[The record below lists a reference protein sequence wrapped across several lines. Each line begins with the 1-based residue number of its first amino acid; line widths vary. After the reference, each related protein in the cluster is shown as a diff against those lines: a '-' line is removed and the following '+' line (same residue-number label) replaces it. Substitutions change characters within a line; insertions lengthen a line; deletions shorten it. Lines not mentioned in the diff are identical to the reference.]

1 MTKFPLRTKRKM
13 ATREK
18 LVRAARHL
26 FLSKGYDNTT
36 LEEIA
41 ELSGL
46 HVQTLYRHFGTKQDL
61 AKAGDEHWFRI
72 FESTVRTRDRN
83 TSTFQFWRDFI
94 ETCVQELTQ
103 EEDLYRSH
111 LRMRHSSPTILGAT
125 QEIRYRYEDILT
137 DHLARDFD
145 MEGSGMSIPRLVACA
160 LLGGNNHALRVYE
173 QQDDRGEEE
182 LLADSL
188 AIVDICTKMFGHLAK
203 QPVKLE
209 S

>member
-18 LVRAARHL
+18 LVRAARQL
-26 FLSKGYDNTT
+26 FLTKGYDNTT

-61 AKAGDEHWFRI
+61 AKAGDERWFRI
-72 FESTVRTRDRN
+72 FETTIRTRDEA
-83 TSTFQFWRDFI
+83 TSTFSFWRDFI
-94 ETCVQELTQ
+94 ETSVAELTS
-103 EEDLYRSH
+103 ERDLYRSH

-137 DHLARDFD
+137 EHLARDF
-145 MEGSGMSIPRLVACA
+145 GMDADGISIPRLVACA
-160 LLGGNNHALRVYE
+160 LLGGNNHALRTYE
-173 QQDDRGEEE
+173 QNESQDEDV
-182 LLADSL
+182 LMSDSL
-188 AIVDICTKMFGHLAK
+188 KVVDSCEAMFGHLIKTPA
-203 QPVKLE
+203 
-209 S
+209 SMDA